1 MEKKN
6 KTMTNKIC
14 PVMLIRVLLFIK
26 MLKKNIF
33 NKIKL
38 IEYYKLIN
46 YNLIYNN
53 IAINRYKKDIFEIS
67 EDKAKNLELLKNSIK
82 NQKNCNL
89 KKQAKNIVFSD
100 GNPKSKIMLV
110 GEAPGAS
117 EDEEGLPFV
126 GRAGKLLDKMLA
138 AINLDR
144 KKVYISNIINYRPP
158 ENRRPTDEEIK
169 KYLPFITKHIEII
182 KPKILILLGS
192 TAMNAL
198 IGNDVVISKMR
209 GNWIEKEFGNC
220 KTSVIIT
227 FHPAFLMR
235 QPAQKKM
242 SWIDLKMIRDKK
254 TKLKI

>member
-1 MEKKN
+1 
-6 KTMTNKIC
+6 
-14 PVMLIRVLLFIK
+14 
-26 MLKKNIF
+26 MLKN

-38 IEYYKLIN
+38 IKYYNLIN
-46 YNLIYNN
+46 HNLIYNN
-53 IAINRYKKDIFEIS
+53 KAINRYKKDIYEIP
-67 EDKAKNLELLKNSIK
+67 EDRSKSLEFLKKSIM
-82 NQKNCNL
+82 NL
-89 KKQAKNIVFSD
+89 KKCDLKKNAKNIVFSD
-100 GNPKSKIMLV
+100 GNPKSKIMLI
-110 GEAPGAS
+110 GEAPGAN
-117 EDEEGLPFV
+117 EDDEGLPFV
-126 GRAGKLLDKMLA
+126 GRAGMLLDKMLT

-169 KYLPFITKHIEII
+169 RYLPFITKHIEII
-182 KPKILILLGS
+182 NPKILVLLGS

-209 GNWIEKEFGNC
+209 GKWIEKEFGNC

-254 TKLKI
+254 TNLKI